1 MSDDTIE
8 PNEEPDIEL
17 DGDLDDLEIDLEMD
31 DDNAILPEG
40 EEDDD
45 DHEIEVPSGVK
56 ITSEDEEEDED
67 EDDEVEADLDTILRE
82 RLASEDEDEDEDDTL
97 TEGDVVEKVLV
108 SAEGDRILSKQED
121 EVLCTGC
128 FLLVKASQYDDRGG
142 TAACP
147 HCGTPIGSYVLG
159 YYFNAEN

>member
-31 DDNAILPEG
+31 DDDAIPPEG

-56 ITSEDEEEDED
+56 ITSEDE
-67 EDDEVEADLDTILRE
+67 
-82 RLASEDEDEDEDDTL
+82 DEDEDDTE

-147 HCGTPIGSYVLG
+147 HCGTPIGS
-159 YYFNAEN
+159 